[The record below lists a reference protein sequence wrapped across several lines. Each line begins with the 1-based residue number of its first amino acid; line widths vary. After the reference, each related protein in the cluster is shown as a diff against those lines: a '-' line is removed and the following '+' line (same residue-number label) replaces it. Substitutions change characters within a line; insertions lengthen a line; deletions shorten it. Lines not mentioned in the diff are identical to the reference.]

1 MFKFACA
8 LVLAGVLVAPA
19 IADTFPD
26 KPVKFI
32 VPFQPGGSDML
43 YRALAVELSKKWG
56 QPVIVENRP
65 GADSLI
71 GAELVARS
79 AADGYTLLA
88 TVDTTTVI
96 NRFLF
101 KKLPYDPDRS
111 FEPISLLAQTDFFIV
126 AHPSLPVANLRELVA
141 YAKSNPGT
149 VSFGSFARGSQADL
163 MFHAINKRERIDMLA
178 VPYKGVS
185 LSLGA
190 AIAGDVKLA
199 SGGYGVVGQHFKA
212 GKLKPLAMAGKSRD
226 SFFPDVSTTA
236 EQGFPYALAS
246 IWYGLYAPAGTPE
259 AVLSKINQDVTSVL
273 KDKEFAQKQMLN
285 HGLTPVASTPLQ
297 LRERTASDVKTTADL
312 VEAAGIKP
320 E

>member
-1 MFKFACA
+1 MFKLACA
-8 LVLAGVLVAPA
+8 IVVAGVLAAPA
-19 IADTFPD
+19 VADTFPT
-26 KPVKFI
+26 KPVRFI
-32 VPFQPGGSDML
+32 VPFQPGGSDVL
-43 YRALAVELSKKWG
+43 YRALGAELSKKWG
-56 QPVIVENRP
+56 QPVIVENRA

-71 GAELVARS
+71 GADFVARS

-96 NRFLF
+96 NRFLY

-126 AHPSLPVANLRELVA
+126 AHPSLPVSNLRELVS
-141 YAKSNPGT
+141 YAKANPGT
-149 VSFGSFARGSQADL
+149 LSFGSYARGSQADL
-163 MFHAINKRERIDMLA
+163 MFHAINKREKTDMLA

-185 LSLGA
+185 LSVGA
-190 AIAGDVKLA
+190 AIAGDVKLTSA
-199 SGGYGVVGQHFKA
+199 GYGVVGQHIKA
-212 GKLKPLAMAGKSRD
+212 GKLKPLSMAGKSRD
-226 SFFPDVSTTA
+226 SFFPEVSTTA

-246 IWYGLYAPAGTPE
+246 TWWGLYAPAGTPE
-259 AVLSKINQDVTSVL
+259 AVIRKINQDVTAVL

-285 HGLTPVASTPLQ
+285 LGLTPVASTPQQ
-297 LRERTASDVKTTADL
+297 LRDRIASDVKITADL